1 MIIFLYPFMALL
13 LVLPLFIRYLLP
25 AVRGIYGDALKVP
38 FVKDFEKIESIQ
50 TKNGR
55 FLSSPAGGS
64 RYKFLLLFLL
74 WCLLVLAAMR
84 PVQIGEPIRLNTE
97 SRDILM
103 VLDISNSMLETDFSY
118 QGRRLDRLTAVKAV
132 ASDFVKK
139 RPADRMGLILFGTR
153 AYLQVPLTFDKSS
166 LEEVLMS
173 MDAGMAGNS
182 TSIGDALGLA
192 LKSLQQ
198 GEKTAG
204 KQNKIIILLTDGE
217 SNDGSLSLP
226 QAIELADKENV
237 KVYTIGVGGGN
248 FSLASA
254 FFGIKNSPLDE
265 ENLKI
270 LAQKTQGQYFRA
282 DDLDGLIKV
291 YQAID
296 RLEPENREQNFIYP
310 RRELYYWPLLAAFV
324 LASIMAYSYR
334 RGRA

>member
-1 MIIFLYPFMALL
+1 MIVFLYPFMALL
-13 LVLPLFIRYLLP
+13 LVLPLMIRYLLP
-25 AVRGIYGDALKVP
+25 AVHGIYGDALKVP
-38 FVKDFEKIESIQ
+38 FIKDFEKIESRQEKI
-50 TKNGR
+50 GR
-55 FLSSPAGGS
+55 FLSSSAGGN
-64 RYKFLLLFLL
+64 RYGFPVLFLL

-84 PVQIGEPIRLNTE
+84 PVQIGKPIRLNTE

-132 ASDFVKK
+132 ASDFIKK
-139 RPADRMGLILFGTR
+139 RPADRVGLILFGTR

-198 GEKTAG
+198 EEKTAG
-204 KQNKIIILLTDGE
+204 EQNKIIILLTDGE

-248 FSLASA
+248 FSLANA

-270 LAQKTQGQYFRA
+270 LAQKTRGQYFRA
-282 DDLDGLIKV
+282 DDLNGLIKV

-296 RLEPENREQNFIYP
+296 HLEPEKREQNFIYP
-310 RRELYYWPLLAAFV
+310 RRELYYWPLLTAFV
-324 LASIMAYSYR
+324 LASIMAYVYR
-334 RGRA
+334 RRRA